1 MSNSNIRLTSPESA
15 YERVLDAFRSANL
28 AVDERAGGRASA
40 QAPGHSAG
48 DRSVSVRA
56 IEGQVLVHSHSD
68 PTGDVLD
75 SLGLSM
81 ADLFDD
87 RRGAKYQYAD
97 GRVVH
102 RSPDK
107 KFRQTGTKAG
117 ASACLYRLDRLAG
130 AHTVYVAEGEKDVL
144 ALEASGVVATC
155 SPMGAKKANLADWSP
170 LRGKHVVIIRDRD
183 EPGEQHAQQV
193 AELLTGV
200 AKSVVITEAA
210 AGKDAADHLAAG
222 HTIAELVEVRRVRPD
237 REVVAVPAG
246 KVRTKRV
253 RWLFRLWLVLGGL
266 NLLAGREG
274 LGKSTLAVWF
284 AAQVSRGALDGEL
297 YGHPRSVLY
306 CCTEDDPATTVKPR
320 LIAAGADLDRVL
332 FLQVNVGD
340 DDGAG
345 AVSLP
350 GDLAAVERLIAEHD
364 VALLVLDAA
373 TSTMDSRIDG
383 HDDRKVRQY
392 LEPLAQ
398 SAARL
403 EYCALGIVH
412 LGKREGGD
420 TGLKILG
427 SIAWSQVARSVLTIA
442 KSAETDRL
450 IVTATKQNLAPETP
464 SAAIEITSSP
474 IETDDGETAHVGLV
488 SWRGET
494 TEDARDLLAGS
505 DDEDRTG
512 VDLWLHDYLEA
523 NAPAPSKDVK
533 DEAAKVGYAVPTVK
547 RAARRLGVVYT
558 HIGFPRLTHWSLP
571 PLTSGGDQ

>member
-1 MSNSNIRLTSPESA
+1 MGADSRASA
-15 YERVLDAFRSANL
+15 ATALDRVRDAFTDAGL
-28 AVDERAGGRASA
+28 TFEEQPGGRASA
-40 QAPGHSAG
+40 QAPGHSPR

-56 IEGQVLVHSHSD
+56 IEGAVLVHSHSD
-68 PTGDVLD
+68 PTETVLEA
-75 SLGLSM
+75 LGLTT
-81 ADLFDD
+81 ADLFDN
-87 RRGAKYQYAD
+87 RRGADYRYND

-102 RSPDK
+102 RTPDK
-107 KFRQTGTKAG
+107 QFRQSGTKPG
-117 ASACLYRLDRLAG
+117 ATACLFRLDRFAG

-144 ALEASGVVATC
+144 ALESAGVVATC
-155 SPMGAKKANLADWSP
+155 SPMGAKKANLADWTP
-170 LRGKHVVIIRDRD
+170 LRGKHTVIVRDRD
-183 EPGEQHAQQV
+183 APGELHAAQV
-193 AELLTGV
+193 ADLLSGV
-200 AKSVVITEAA
+200 AKSVTIVEAA
-210 AGKDAADHLAAG
+210 TGKDAADHLMAG
-222 HTIAELVEVRRVRPD
+222 HAVAEFVEVHRVRPD

-246 KVRTKRV
+246 KVKTKRV
-253 RWLFRLWLVLGGL
+253 RWLFRMWLVLGGL

-297 YGHPRSVLY
+297 YGRPRSVLY

-332 FLQVNVGD
+332 FLQVNMGD

-373 TSTMDSRIDG
+373 TSTMDSRLDG

-392 LEPLAQ
+392 LEPLAR

-403 EYCALGIVH
+403 DYCALGIVH
-412 LGKREGGD
+412 LGKREGSD
-420 TGLKILG
+420 TGKLILG
-427 SIAWSQVARSVLTIA
+427 SIAWSQVARSVLTVA
-442 KSAETDRL
+442 KSDETDRL
-450 IVTATKQNLAPETP
+450 IVTATKQNLAPESP
-464 SAAIEITSSP
+464 SAAIELSSAP
-474 IETDDGETAHVGLV
+474 INTDDGETTYVGLV

-505 DDEDRTG
+505 EDEDRTG
-512 VDLWLHDYLEA
+512 VDLWLHDYLEE
-523 NAPAPSKDVK
+523 NHPAPSQDVRNA
-533 DEAAKVGYAVPTVK
+533 AAKAGYSASTVK
-547 RAARRLGVVYT
+547 RASKRLGVVYT

-571 PLTSGGDQ
+571 PLDNRNVDR